1 MKISSIFGG
10 RLARS
15 DDSEQGPMTLLAFD
29 IDPYTVSLVQADIP
43 DLNVIQAGNLAEATA
58 AMDHAP
64 QAVLVNLAAKD
75 SELVLALE
83 PRAYSIGI
91 GGRNSQNGE
100 AVHDVSSSLSL
111 PFTPKELT
119 DSVRRA
125 FKMPVRGER
134 SPEAVDKADVW
145 LGRLW
150 VISAVLALLLEV
162 ANGAGAAQLAL
173 GIAILIYGCIR
184 MIAGTRGQIGTGL
197 DVLVAT
203 LLLVATGG
211 LGSSYVL
218 IGLVAA
224 IEAGLVFPL
233 RIALAA
239 GALVTTGSFTR
250 VVDAVRSGNAEVREL
265 VAWLLIFPL
274 AALAS
279 SFWSRIARGESE
291 GGRLLAEANDILSTL
306 TRIARSMPGQLEVGG
321 AAAHAL
327 TSSREAFGAE
337 QGVLLLAEGGIFT
350 PAASYGLSLTE
361 VLIAGDDTR
370 LANLLENGA
379 RTAQGDELPYQFEG
393 ALDDSG
399 CWLVAPLRHGGAGFG
414 LLMVACPDESRHEA
428 NTLILQQLANDA
440 AVAIENARLFREV
453 RELSIDEER
462 KRLARELHDA
472 IGQSLTHIRL
482 ELEFLARHGVTS
494 VEAAGEEAAR
504 LARVVDRAASE
515 VRMMINGLS
524 SMVSREG
531 LAASLGTYLNDL
543 RGLVVRDITFESK
556 GSGNLPADIEGEVF
570 RIAQE
575 AVSNALRHSK
585 ADKIHVVLDAQDW
598 EFSLTVEDDGIGF
611 DSPNR
616 KRKGL
621 GLESMRER
629 AKAVGGAL
637 AVEAKPDGGTR
648 VVLTIK
654 TAPVSGGLASQ
665 EAVSA

>member
-1 MKISSIFGG
+1 MKINSIFGS
-10 RLARS
+10 RAARS
-15 DDSEQGPMTLLAFD
+15 DQEQGSKTLLAFD
-29 IDPYTVSLVQADIP
+29 VDPYTVSLAQADITE
-43 DLNVIQAGNLAEATA
+43 LVVIQAGSIEEATA
-58 AMDHAP
+58 AMDHEP
-64 QAVLVNLAAKD
+64 DVLLVNLAAKD
-75 SELVLALE
+75 SELVLALQ
-83 PRAYSIGI
+83 PNAYSIGI
-91 GGRNSQNGE
+91 GRSSAQNGE
-100 AVHDVSSSLSL
+100 AQPKVNASLNL
-111 PFTPKELT
+111 PFTPQDLN
-119 DSVRRA
+119 DSVRKA
-125 FKMPVRGER
+125 FGMPSSGDK
-134 SPEAVDKADVW
+134 SHGAVDRADVW
-145 LGRLW
+145 LGRTW
-150 VISAVLALLLEV
+150 VFSAVLALLLEL
-162 ANGAGAAQLAL
+162 ANGAGASKLAL
-173 GIAILIYGCIR
+173 GIAVVAYGCIR
-184 MIAGTRGQIGTGL
+184 MISGTRGQIGTGL

-203 LLLVATGG
+203 LLLAGTGG

-239 GALVTTGSFTR
+239 GALVTTGSFSQ
-250 VVDAVRSGNAEVREL
+250 VVDAVESGNAEVREL
-265 VAWLLIFPL
+265 IAWLLIFPL

-279 SFWSRIARGESE
+279 SFWSRIARGDSE
-291 GGRLLAEANDILSTL
+291 GGRLLAEANDLLSTL

-327 TSSREAFGAE
+327 TISREAFGAE

-379 RTAQGDELPYQFEG
+379 RTARGEELPYQFDG
-393 ALDDSG
+393 ALDDSA

-531 LAASLGTYLNDL
+531 LAASLDTYLNDL
-543 RGLVVRDITFESK
+543 RGLVVRDITFESQ

-585 ADKIHVVLDAQDW
+585 ADKIHVVLEAQDW
-598 EFSLTVEDDGIGF
+598 EFSLTVDDDGIGF

-629 AKAVGGAL
+629 AKAIGGSL
-637 AVEAKPDGGTR
+637 AVEAKPDGGTK
-648 VVLTIK
+648 VMLTIK
-654 TAPVSGGLASQ
+654 TAPVSGAQPTQ